1 MNTTTIDWDQD
12 VEISKE
18 ESYQSLQNA
27 LNRNQGF
34 GLYFVFMSK
43 LPNMITK

>member
-1 MNTTTIDWDQD
+1 MSVTTIDWDQD

-27 LNRNQGF
+27 LNRRN
-34 GLYFVFMSK
+34 
-43 LPNMITK
+43 